1 MTKPRVLF
9 AALLLTLF
17 GASAAFAARTAS
29 AQEAPSCDLGAY
41 DVNGDAFIG
50 LDDVWVWEHYYEA
63 ADARADLNG
72 NGRIQ
77 KADVHGIY
85 DLIAS
90 PACREAK
97 KVRQPG
103 LGGVKPGQGSFDA
116 GAVTDGLESLVA
128 TAVHH
133 GIYVLLLVIPL
144 SGWLYSGAT
153 ASPANW
159 FGFFTVP
166 DLIGA
171 NEAVAKVLRAVH
183 DIAGKLLM
191 LCLALHV
198 LGALKHHF
206 ISRDAVLKRMLLP
219 RRS

>member
-1 MTKPRVLF
+1 MRLTNSPDGYGLVHWALHWVTAVLIVWLF
-9 AALLLTLF
+9 RLGLTMVELPLSPQMFEAYALHKSLGLTVL
-17 GASAAFAARTAS
+17 ALVLARLA
-29 AQEAPSCDLGAY
+29 
-41 DVNGDAFIG
+41 
-50 LDDVWVWEHYYEA
+50 W
-63 ADARADLNG
+63 RRLNG
-72 NGRIQ
+72 VPALPEGMGR
-77 KADVHGIY
+77 
-85 DLIAS
+85 
-90 PACREAK
+90 
-97 KVRQPG
+97 
-103 LGGVKPGQGSFDA
+103 
-116 GAVTDGLESLVA
+116 LERLVA

-171 NEAVAKVLRAVH
+171 NETLAKVLRAVH

>member
-116 GAVTDGLESLVA
+116 GAVTDGLESPDA
-128 TAVHH
+128 TGGPDNFGYTFRDSDEPGCGLNYTTIV
-133 GIYVLLLVIPL
+133 GNP
-144 SGWLYSGAT
+144 GAT
-153 ASPANW
+153 RLSLTDDSGSVQQL
-159 FGFFTVP
+159 GFTFPFYGQDRTSV
-166 DLIGA
+166 
-171 NEAVAKVLRAVH
+171 AVT
-183 DIAGKLLM
+183 
-191 LCLALHV
+191 
-198 LGALKHHF
+198 
-206 ISRDAVLKRMLLP
+206 
-219 RRS
+219 